1 MTRIVCLR
9 LAPALGDLAA
19 NRAMIRRALS
29 SVTADIV
36 VLPELVTSG
45 YAFSDFEEA
54 QAAAIEPSSLACW
67 GEFGA
72 LVVGGFCERGADGR
86 LYNSAAVVDASGVLA
101 VYRKT
106 HLWDRERL
114 IFTPGDMLP
123 PVLETKFGR
132 VGVIVCYD

>member
-1 MTRIVCLR
+1 MTRVACIR
-9 LAPALGDLAA
+9 LAPTVGDLAA
-19 NRAMIRRALS
+19 NLALIRRALS
-29 SVTADIV
+29 SAEADIV

-45 YAFSDFEEA
+45 YVFSGFEEA
-54 QAAAIEPSSLACW
+54 AAVAVEPSSLAWW

-72 LVVGGFCERGADGR
+72 LVVGGFCERGSDGR

-114 IFTPGDMLP
+114 I
-123 PVLETKFGR
+123 
-132 VGVIVCYD
+132 